1 MFRVLSGGY
10 YSIEQTKSR
19 LRIIV
24 LNTNFM
30 RHDIKTSQQ
39 QQAAHSAPVRQRSG
53 NDGFAGG
60 GSGGGGGGGGS
71 DPSDY
76 GYHSSYGHHYRQG
89 GERQAGGGGGATI
102 YGRVAGIEHG
112 GGTVSALSGSGGVDH
127 EAQKQ
132 WEWLEDVLDKAQRN
146 AETVSAALVLD

>member
-1 MFRVLSGGY
+1 
-10 YSIEQTKSR
+10 
-19 LRIIV
+19 
-24 LNTNFM
+24 M

-39 QQAAHSAPVRQRSG
+39 QPAAHSAPVRQRSG

-60 GSGGGGGGGGS
+60 GGGGGGGS
-71 DPSDY
+71 DSSDY

-89 GERQAGGGGGATI
+89 GERQTGGGGGGGGASV
-102 YGRVAGIEHG
+102 YGRVAGVEHG

-132 WEWLEDVLDKAQRN
+132 WEWLEEVLDKAQRN
-146 AETVSAALVLD
+146 AETVSAAFELD